1 MRNKIYGK
9 ETEVEFDVEPDGRR
23 INSTRDPPGQKSV
36 YIPPGNNYLF
46 LSFISIFILLTRRK
60 ATEGLIQRFPTW
72 EEFLP
77 REEFHHFR
85 GGI

>member
-9 ETEVEFDVEPDGRR
+9 ETDVEFDTEPDGRR

-46 LSFISIFILLTRRK
+46 ILFLYLSS
-60 ATEGLIQRFPTW
+60 
-72 EEFLP
+72 
-77 REEFHHFR
+77 
-85 GGI
+85 